1 MPQTVFFLGRVL
13 RETDA
18 LKITIRD
25 LPSAHWEEVS
35 IGLVMDFSVKIENSK
50 VAVECQVNRYQ
61 PTDLPYL
68 HVRAFDLARA
78 AVDILA
84 FSRGW
89 GLTVWIDSFT
99 DPSGVETPL
108 LCQMPQLAALCTAFD
123 LTPGTGNTDDVWR
136 LVVSEPALFMAL
148 NDLIAS
154 IALPHHAP
162 VNCARAIDGILR
174 MMIPA
179 GSDPKK
185 SWPFMH
191 QNLNV
196 DRKYLEYITDQ
207 STGPRHGDRSHIPG
221 PDVNI
226 TVERSWNVMNRFL
239 EFRKRGNQP
248 LPLAVFPLLA
258 G

>member
-1 MPQTVFFLGRVL
+1 MPVVFFAGRVL
-13 RETDA
+13 PETDA
-18 LKITIRD
+18 LKITILD
-25 LPSAHWEEVS
+25 LPAAHWEEVS
-35 IGLVMDFSVKIENSK
+35 AGLVMDFKVKIENSK
-50 VAVECQVNRYQ
+50 VSVECQVNRYQ
-61 PTDLPYL
+61 PSDLSAL
-68 HVRAFDLARA
+68 HIRAFDLARA

-99 DPSGVETPL
+99 DPAGATIAL

-123 LTPGTGNTDDVWR
+123 LTPGTGNTADVWR
-136 LVVSEPALFMAL
+136 LVASEPALFMAL
-148 NDLIAS
+148 NDLIVG
-154 IALPHHAP
+154 ITLPHHAP
-162 VNCARAIDGILR
+162 ANCGRAIDGILR

-185 SWPFMH
+185 SWSFLRD
-191 QNLNV
+191 NLNV
-196 DRKYLEYITDQ
+196 GQRYLEYITDQ

-221 PDVNI
+221 PEVNVTI
-226 TVERSWNVMNRFL
+226 ERSWNVMNRFL